1 MALTDSM
8 MKLVTRSPK
17 GAAPAEDDRS
27 SREIKVKNRAG
38 VVVNIFAGL
47 LAVNAWY
54 SGSLNSQIL
63 NDTIRVNDLWSF
75 YQAKSIKQTQYQLAS
90 EQVADPAKREAWA
103 RKAASYE
110 SDPVGQEGK
119 REIMAQARAVEAQRD
134 LAKRKAPW
142 IGFASTAYQISI
154 VLLSASI
161 LSVSMPLFWASV
173 VVSGIGLALTTQ
185 GVWLWM
191 SM

>member
-8 MKLVTRSPK
+8 MKMVTRSPK
-17 GAAPAEDDRS
+17 GSTPAEDDRTA
-27 SREIKVKNRAG
+27 REIRVKNRAG

-47 LAVNAWY
+47 LALNAWY
-54 SGSLNSQIL
+54 AGSLNSQIL

-90 EQVADPAKREAWA
+90 EQTADPAKRLAWA

-110 SDPVGQEGK
+110 SDPATNEGK
-119 REIMAQARAVEAQRD
+119 RELMAQARAVEAQRD

-173 VVSGIGLALTTQ
+173 VVSGVGLALTTQ